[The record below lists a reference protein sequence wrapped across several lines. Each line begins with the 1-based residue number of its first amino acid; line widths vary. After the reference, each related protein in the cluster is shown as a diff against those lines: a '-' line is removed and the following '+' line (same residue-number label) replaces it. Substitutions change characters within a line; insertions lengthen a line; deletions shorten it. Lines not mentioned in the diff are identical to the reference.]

1 MSEDKTQAATET
13 VSESP
18 ATETPQPSPND
29 ELIAESKKYRK
40 RAQDAESRLS
50 ELEKKFNQQEESKL
64 KEKEEFK
71 TLYEQASS
79 KVESLTSNAE
89 KWTKYEETKR
99 ASLLESHPE
108 DERESLSANSEKWA
122 KYEEAKRASL
132 IEQHPED
139 DREALAGLPLDTLEY
154 VTSKINNVKANAPEV
169 LGNPRGVKDIPS
181 DWNKMDADELRNNW
195 GDIVAS
201 AKARMKK

>member
-1 MSEDKTQAATET
+1 MSEEKTEATTET

-18 ATETPQPSPND
+18 AQETAQNSSN
-29 ELIAESKKYRK
+29 EQYIAESKKYRK
-40 RAQDAESRLS
+40 RAQDAETRLA
-50 ELEKKFNQQEESKL
+50 ELEKSLAKTEESKL

-108 DERESLSANSEKWA
+108 DERESLSK
-122 KYEEAKRASL
+122 
-132 IEQHPED
+132 
-139 DREALAGLPLDTLEY
+139 LDLETLEY

-181 DWNKMDADELRNNW
+181 DWTKMDADELRNNW